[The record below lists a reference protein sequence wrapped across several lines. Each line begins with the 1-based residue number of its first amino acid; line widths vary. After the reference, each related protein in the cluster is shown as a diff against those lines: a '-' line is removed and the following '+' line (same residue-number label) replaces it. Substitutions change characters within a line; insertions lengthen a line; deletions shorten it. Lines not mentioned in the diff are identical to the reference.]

1 MNEWK
6 KFGIA
11 AAAAVAFTALFW
23 GWWWSGQQELREDLR
38 FDLSANAPVAILWTV
53 VMVAAVALLGGT
65 FEYTRRSAVRLA
77 GVSGLLVVLLGTLLL
92 VNPNAAAASN
102 GFDVLNL
109 HGVFGIIGLGVAVL
123 IITGEI
129 DLSIGSV
136 GGMSAVLF
144 GVLMSKGVPP
154 MAAAGLV
161 VLAGAVI
168 GLVNGLLVTGLRV
181 QSFLVT
187 LCGMFVY
194 RGIARSLTP
203 IDPGFSEVDREQKQL
218 MGQLLDLRLWVCGKG
233 ANGGLEFPAIFVVM
247 LAVAAVVAILLR
259 RTAYGRYWY
268 AIGYN
273 EKAAVYAGVGVRVQ
287 RIAVFIGSS
296 SMAAVAG
303 VLWFLNNGNVS
314 VVTTGVPWELIAIT
328 AAVLGGV
335 SLKGGEGT
343 AVGVVLGALLQPL
356 INNLIST
363 LQVKTRWVN
372 DSAEP
377 WVMGLILLFGTIADE
392 VIRRS
397 KAGR

>member
-1 MNEWK
+1 MTEWK
-6 KFGIA
+6 KFGLST
-11 AAAAVAFTALFW
+11 AAAVAFTALFW
-23 GWWWSGQQELREDLR
+23 GWWLTGQQRVGEDFAFKLPS
-38 FDLSANAPVAILWTV
+38 DVPVAVVWTV

-65 FEYTRRSAVRLA
+65 FEYTRRSAVRLV
-77 GVSGLLVVLLGTLLL
+77 GVGGLLTVLLVTLLS
-92 VNPNAAAASN
+92 VNLNSADASN
-102 GFDVLNL
+102 GFDVLNR
-109 HGVFGIIGLGVAVL
+109 HGVYGVIGLGVAVL
-123 IITGEI
+123 IVTGEI

-136 GGMSAVLF
+136 AGLSAVLF
-144 GVLMSKGVPP
+144 GVLMMRGIPP
-154 MAAAGLV
+154 LPAAGLV

-168 GLVNGLLVTGLRV
+168 GLVNGLVVTGLRV

-203 IDPGFSEVDREQKQL
+203 IDPGISEVLRDQPQMKEPL
-218 MGQLLDLRLWVCGKG
+218 FDLRLWACGK
-233 ANGGLEFPAIFVVM
+233 AADGGLEFPAMFVVM
-247 LAVAAVVAILLR
+247 LAVAAVVAVLLH

-287 RIAVFIGSS
+287 RVAVFVGCSAL
-296 SMAAVAG
+296 AAAAG
-303 VLWFLNNGNVS
+303 ALWFLNRPSVS
-314 VVTTGVPWELIAIT
+314 PVNTGVPWELVAIT

-356 INNLIST
+356 ISNLIT
-363 LQVKTRWVN
+363 FLQDKYRWIN

>member
-1 MNEWK
+1 MREWM

-11 AAAAVAFTALFW
+11 AAAAVAFAALFW
-23 GWWWSGQQELREDLR
+23 VWWLTGQQRVGEEFAFKWPADV
-38 FDLSANAPVAILWTV
+38 PVAVAWTV
-53 VMVAAVALLGGT
+53 VMVVSLALLGGT
-65 FEYTRRSAVRLA
+65 FEYTRRSGVRLA
-77 GVSGLLVVLLGTLLL
+77 GVGGLLTVLLVTLLS
-92 VNPNAAAASN
+92 VNMNAADASN
-102 GFDVLNL
+102 GFAILNR
-109 HGVFGIIGLGVAVL
+109 HGAFGVIGLGVAVL

-136 GGMSAVLF
+136 AGMSAVLF
-144 GVLMSKGVPP
+144 GVLMMKGVPP
-154 MAAAGLV
+154 LAAGGLV
-161 VLAGAVI
+161 VLAGVGV

-194 RGIARSLTP
+194 RGLARSLTSTA
-203 IDPGFSEVDREQKQL
+203 PGISEVLRAQPDMQAPL
-218 MGQLLDLRLWVCGKG
+218 FDLRLWACGKS
-233 ANGGLEFPAIFVVM
+233 ADGGLEFPAMFVVM
-247 LAVAAVVAILLR
+247 LAVAAVAAVFLH

-273 EKAAVYAGVGVRVQ
+273 ERAAVYAGVGVRVQ
-287 RIAVFIGSS
+287 RIAVFVGCSALAS
-296 SMAAVAG
+296 AAG
-303 VLWFLNNGNVS
+303 VLWFLNFPS
-314 VVTTGVPWELIAIT
+314 VDPVTTGATWELTAIT

-343 AVGVVLGALLQPL
+343 AVGVVFGALLQPL
-356 INNLIST
+356 ISNLIT
-363 LQVKTRWVN
+363 FLNPLLPWVN

-392 VIRRS
+392 LIRRS